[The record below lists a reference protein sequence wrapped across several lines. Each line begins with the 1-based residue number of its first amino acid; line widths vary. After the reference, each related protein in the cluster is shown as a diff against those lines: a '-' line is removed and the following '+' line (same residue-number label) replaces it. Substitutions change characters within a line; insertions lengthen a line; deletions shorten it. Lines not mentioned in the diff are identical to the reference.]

1 MAPRPTPRLVRLNP
15 GAGQGSEPRPDRDGV
30 VHIEPGAGGRLSLE
44 EAFRRHSAAVASV
57 GFRILGSRAEAED
70 LVQDVF
76 LRARRWLDRIE
87 EPAALRGWLTVV
99 AVREARYRLRVR
111 RLRAVFRADDTPSYV
126 EVADSSAS
134 PATRTLLA
142 EVYRVLDAVT
152 IEGRL
157 AWTLRHVEGMTLPE
171 VAQHCGCSLATA
183 KRRISSVHQTIL
195 EALG

>member
-1 MAPRPTPRLVRLNP
+1 MSPRPTPRLVRPNP
-15 GAGQGSEPRPDRDGV
+15 GAGQGNEHRSARDEV
-30 VHIEPGAGGRLSLE
+30 VHLEPGLGRLTLE

-57 GFRILGSRAEAED
+57 GFRILGSRSEAED

-87 EPAALRGWLTVV
+87 EPAALKSWLTVV

-111 RLRAVFRADDTPSYV
+111 RLRAVFRTDDLASYA
-126 EVADSSAS
+126 EVADSTAS

-157 AWTLRHVEGMTLPE
+157 AWTLRYVEGMT
-171 VAQHCGCSLATA
+171 
-183 KRRISSVHQTIL
+183 
-195 EALG
+195 